1 MERPYNITRILNSFK
16 SFIKQAYQK
25 GYAQKLK
32 HEKG

>member
-1 MERPYNITRILNSFK
+1 MERPYNVTRILNSFK

-25 GYAQKLK
+25 EYAQK